1 MTDAGSSDNSTQ
13 LEIDMNAT
21 RLIRTITF
29 AVSAAA
35 VSVPAIAAGN
45 VADIQGR
52 SGQNL
57 GSGKI
62 VVATDRNVTEVQGRG
77 NAQAAVAKSIQALN
91 TAVRTLDSAGR
102 G

>member
-1 MTDAGSSDNSTQ
+1 
-13 LEIDMNAT
+13 MNAT
-21 RLIRTITF
+21 RLIRTIAF
-29 AVSAAA
+29 AVTAAA

-52 SGQNL
+52 SGLNL
-57 GSGKI
+57 ASGKI
-62 VVATDRNVTEVQGRG
+62 VIAADRNVAEVQGRG
-77 NAQAAVAKSIQALN
+77 NTLVVASKAIQPLN

>member
-1 MTDAGSSDNSTQ
+1 
-13 LEIDMNAT
+13 MNAT
-21 RLIRTITF
+21 RLIRSIAF
-29 AVSAAA
+29 AVTAAA

-52 SGQNL
+52 SGQNAGN
-57 GSGKI
+57 GSI
-62 VVATDRNVTEVQGRG
+62 VVATDRNVAEVQGRG
-77 NAQAAVAKSIQALN
+77 NGQVAVAKSIQALN

>member
-1 MTDAGSSDNSTQ
+1 
-13 LEIDMNAT
+13 MNAA
-21 RLIRTITF
+21 RLIRTIAF
-29 AVSAAA
+29 AVTAAA

-52 SGQNL
+52 SSQNL
-57 GSGKI
+57 GSGKV
-62 VVATDRNVTEVQGRG
+62 VVATDRNVAEVQGRG
-77 NAQAAVAKSIQALN
+77 NGQAAAAKSIQALN

>member
-1 MTDAGSSDNSTQ
+1 
-13 LEIDMNAT
+13 MNAT
-21 RLIRTITF
+21 RLIRTVAF
-29 AVSAAA
+29 AVTAVA

-57 GSGKI
+57 GSGTI
-62 VVATDRNVTEVQGRG
+62 VVATDRNVAEVQGRG
-77 NAQAAVAKSIQALN
+77 NGQVAVAKSVQALK
-91 TAVRTLDSAGR
+91 TAVQTLDSAGR

>member
-1 MTDAGSSDNSTQ
+1 
-13 LEIDMNAT
+13 MNAT
-21 RLIRTITF
+21 RLIRTIAF
-29 AVSAAA
+29 AVTAAA

-45 VADIQGR
+45 VAEIQGR

-57 GSGKI
+57 GSSKI
-62 VVATDRNVTEVQGRG
+62 VVATDRNVAEVQGRG
-77 NAQAAVAKSIQALN
+77 NAQVVFAKSIQPLN

>member
-1 MTDAGSSDNSTQ
+1 
-13 LEIDMNAT
+13 MNAA
-21 RLIRTITF
+21 RLIRTIAF

-35 VSVPAIAAGN
+35 VSVPAIAGN

-52 SGQNL
+52 SSQNP

-62 VVATDRNVTEVQGRG
+62 VVATDRNVSQVQGRANG
-77 NAQAAVAKSIQALN
+77 QPAVAKAVQALN
-91 TAVRTLDSAGR
+91 TAVRPLDSAGR